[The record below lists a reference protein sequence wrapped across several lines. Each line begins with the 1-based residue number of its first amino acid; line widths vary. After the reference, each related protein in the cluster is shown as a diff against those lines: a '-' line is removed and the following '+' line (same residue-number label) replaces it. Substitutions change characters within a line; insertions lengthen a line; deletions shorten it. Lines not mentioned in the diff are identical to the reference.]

1 MAELNVHAVKEEVF
15 GKASWRSLIDYGI
28 VVAFLILFTLLA
40 ILSDAFLT
48 KTNLLNVIEASAV
61 VGIVAVA
68 ATLVIIAGEFDLS
81 VGAIFAVAAVISAEV
96 AIAVNPIA
104 GVVTGIAAGA
114 VLGACN
120 GMLITAGR
128 VFSFIATIATA
139 LVFRGIALIITGG
152 HRLSP
157 KDEGFTTLGRET
169 FVSVKYSV
177 WIFIGFALVL
187 GFVLA
192 RTAFGR
198 YVYATGS
205 NRLVA
210 RLSGVPSSYVRFAVF
225 ILSGIAAAVAGVIVA
240 SRSGQGS
247 AELGLGF
254 ELSVIAAVAIGGTS
268 IRGGQGAVWRTVIG
282 VVFLSLIGNGLILA
296 EVPLHYRRLTEGLII
311 LLAVALGRARS

>member
-1 MAELNVHAVKEEVF
+1 MARRVGARSSTT
-15 GKASWRSLIDYGI
+15 ASS
-28 VVAFLILFTLLA
+28 VAFLILFTLLA

-96 AIAVNPIA
+96 AIAVDPIA

-225 ILSGIAAAVAGVIVA
+225 ILSGIAAAVG
-240 SRSGQGS
+240 R
-247 AELGLGF
+247 
-254 ELSVIAAVAIGGTS
+254 
-268 IRGGQGAVWRTVIG
+268 RD
-282 VVFLSLIGNGLILA
+282 
-296 EVPLHYRRLTEGLII
+296 RRLALRAGKCR
-311 LLAVALGRARS
+311 ARAGFRALGHRRRRDRWNQHSWRAGRRLADGHWRRFPLPDR